1 MFVAGGL
8 FRIWHPNMTIM
19 YGFVNFC
26 NFAIILFLYS
36 VLFLFIYRYLQTTEN
51 GILDHLTSTKS
62 VLYHIILLTFI
73 CTAILVPNTMLTDEE
88 ILDYTKNMD
97 QDLYELLK
105 DGIFYGTRVI
115 IILFLSRFS

>member
-19 YGFVNFC
+19 YGVVNFF
-26 NFAIILFLYS
+26 NFTILIMIYS
-36 VLFLFIYRYLQTTEN
+36 VVFLFIYRYFQTTKN

-62 VLYHIILLTFI
+62 ILYHIILLAFLS
-73 CTAILVPNTMLTDEE
+73 TAILVPNTMLTDEE
-88 ILDYTKNMD
+88 ILEYTQNMD
-97 QDLYELLK
+97 QDLYESLK

-115 IILFLSRFS
+115 IILFRRKSF